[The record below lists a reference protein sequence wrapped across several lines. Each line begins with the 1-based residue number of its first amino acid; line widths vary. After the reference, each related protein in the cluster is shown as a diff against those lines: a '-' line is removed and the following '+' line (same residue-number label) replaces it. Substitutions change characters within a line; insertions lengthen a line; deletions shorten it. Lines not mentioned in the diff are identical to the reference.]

1 MKYLLDTC
9 VISEIFKPQPNENV
23 VTWMRENNEES
34 MYLSVLTFG
43 EIAKG
48 IEKASNP
55 AKKKALQMWLENEL
69 KERFKHRL
77 LDVDMA
83 VASQWGTIQGKV
95 ELVGKPM
102 PTIDGLIAVSGLV
115 HNCVV
120 VTRNISD
127 MQQSGVELLNPWE

>member
-69 KERFKHRL
+69 KERFKHRI

-83 VASQWGTIQGKV
+83 VASQWGTIQGKA
-95 ELVGKPM
+95 ELVGKRM